1 MDYSPIKPAAGLYSP
16 AYQGHDRIQRS
27 SRASGNAK
35 GNIVIDKAEI
45 APGAMP
51 ANMLAPD
58 TSGMNFYRTDPALTD
73 LLRIHLPDA
82 LFRHIEPHLDRLG
95 ALAGGHLD
103 ECARLADRH
112 VPVLHQ
118 RDRFGRDAQWI
129 EYHPAYRELERAAF
143 GEFGIHAM
151 SVRKGILGWPD
162 KYPVVAKH
170 AFTFLF
176 NQAEFG
182 LGCPINVTDGCAKL
196 LSNFGSDALQARYLD
211 GLTQT
216 DMSKLTQGGQ
226 FMTEKE
232 GGSDVGKLT
241 TTAVQEGDHWRLS
254 GEKWFCS
261 NADAEVVMLLARPQG
276 AEAGTRG
283 VGLFLMPRRLEDG
296 SPNHY
301 RIVRLKDKLG
311 TRSMA
316 SGEIK
321 LEGAVAYAVGK
332 LDRGF
337 VQMAEMVNSSRLS
350 NGVKSTALMRRAH
363 HDAMT
368 VAQNRVVFG
377 SRIVDLPLARRQ
389 LMKIMLATE
398 QALSMS
404 FITADAL
411 DRAEAGSQD
420 AAALL
425 RILTP
430 TLKFRA
436 TRDARKVCGDA
447 LEMRGGIGYIEEFAT
462 ARLLRDAH
470 LGSIWE
476 GTGNIVAL
484 DALKRAVGRHGA
496 DAALAADLH
505 ARLDDAANVPQAW
518 RDRLRG
524 LTDRAIGFARDIAS
538 RTDNEGEARRATS
551 LLYHVAS
558 AVALAWEGG
567 RIHEMRGDA
576 RRLLLSRLVIDHR
589 VSASDPF
596 RLTENDA
603 QRAMTAHLLGD
614 RAVGM
619 AEVGELLVAA

>member
-1 MDYSPIKPAAGLYSP
+1 MHQLSKHHDVTRPAEQPGL
-16 AYQGHDRIQRS
+16 
-27 SRASGNAK
+27 
-35 GNIVIDKAEI
+35 
-45 APGAMP
+45 
-51 ANMLAPD
+51 LAPD
-58 TSGMNFYRTDPALTD
+58 TSGMNFYRADPALTD
-73 LLRIHLPDA
+73 LLRIHLPDP

-103 ECARLADRH
+103 EYARLADRH

-151 SVRKGILGWPD
+151 SLRKGILGWPD
-162 KYPVVAKH
+162 KYPIVAKH

-196 LSNFGSDALQARYLD
+196 LAKFGSEALKTKYLD

-216 DMSKLTQGGQ
+216 DMSRLTQGGQ

-241 TTAVQEGDHWRLS
+241 TIAVQEGDHWRLT

-261 NADAEVVMLLARPQG
+261 NADAQVVMLLARPQG

-283 VGLFLMPRRLEDG
+283 VGLFLMPRLLDDG

-301 RIVRLKDKLG
+301 RIIRLKDKLG

-321 LEGAVAYAVGK
+321 LEGAIAYAVGK

-368 VAQNRVVFG
+368 VAANRVVFG
-377 SRIVDLPLARRQ
+377 SRIIDLPLARRQ

-462 ARLLRDAH
+462 SRLLRDAH

-496 DAALAADLH
+496 EAALAADLH
-505 ARLDDAANVPQAW
+505 ARLDDSAGVPQAW
-518 RDRLRG
+518 RGTLRD
-524 LTDRAIGFARDIAS
+524 LTDRAIGFAREVAS
-538 RTDNEGEARRATS
+538 RADNEADARRATS

-567 RIHEMRGDA
+567 RIHQMRGDA
-576 RRLLLSRLVIDHR
+576 RRLLLSRMVVDHR
-589 VSASDPF
+589 VSPGDPF
-596 RLTENDA
+596 RLAENA
-603 QRAMTAHLLGD
+603 TQRAITAHLLGD
-614 RAVGM
+614 RGVGM
-619 AEVGELLVAA
+619 AEVGELLSAA

>member
-1 MDYSPIKPAAGLYSP
+1 MQQSS
-16 AYQGHDRIQRS
+16 GHDVT
-27 SRASGNAK
+27 AK
-35 GNIVIDKAEI
+35 TDQVGL
-45 APGAMP
+45 
-51 ANMLAPD
+51 LAPD
-58 TSGMNFYRTDPALTD
+58 TSGMNFYRSDPALTD
-73 LLRIHLPDA
+73 LLRIHLPDR
-82 LFRHIEPHLDRLG
+82 LFNHIEPHLDRLG

-112 VPVLHQ
+112 TPVLHQ
-118 RDRFGRDAQWI
+118 RDRFGRDVQWI
-129 EYHPAYRELERAAF
+129 EYHPAYRELEKAAF

-151 SVRKGILGWPD
+151 SIRKGILGWPD
-162 KYPVVAKH
+162 KYPVAAKH

-196 LSNFGSDALQARYLD
+196 LANFGSEALKAKYLD

-216 DMSKLTQGGQ
+216 DMTKLTQGGQ

-232 GGSDVGKLT
+232 GGSDVGTLT
-241 TTAVQEGDHWRLS
+241 TSAVQEGDHWRLY

-276 AEAGTRG
+276 AEGGTRG
-283 VGLFLMPRRLEDG
+283 VGLFLMPRHLDDG
-296 SPNHY
+296 SQNHY

-321 LEGAVAYAVGK
+321 LEGAIAYAVGR

-350 NGVKSTALMRRAH
+350 NGVKSAALMRRAH

-368 VAQNRVVFG
+368 VARNRVVFG
-377 SRIVDLPLARRQ
+377 SRIVDLPLGKRQ

-404 FITADAL
+404 FLTADAL

-462 ARLLRDAH
+462 SRLLRDAH

-496 DAALAADLH
+496 DHALAADLH
-505 ARLDDAANVPQAW
+505 ARLDDSATVPQAW
-518 RDRLRG
+518 RDRLRS
-524 LTDRAIGFARDIAS
+524 LADRTIGFAREVAS
-538 RTDNEGEARRATS
+538 RTDNEAEARRATS

-558 AVALAWEGG
+558 AVVLAWEAG
-567 RIHEMRGDA
+567 RIFERRGDA
-576 RRLLLSRLVIDHR
+576 RRLLLSRLVVDHR
-589 VSASDPF
+589 ISPTDPF
-596 RLTENDA
+596 RLTENA
-603 QRAMTAHLLGD
+603 TQAAIAGLLLGE
-614 RAVGM
+614 RPVGIV
-619 AEVGELLVAA
+619 EVGELILAA

>member
-1 MDYSPIKPAAGLYSP
+1 MQQLNKIDAATPA
-16 AYQGHDRIQRS
+16 DRP
-27 SRASGNAK
+27 
-35 GNIVIDKAEI
+35 EL
-45 APGAMP
+45 
-51 ANMLAPD
+51 LAPD
-58 TSGMNFYRTDPALTD
+58 TSGMNFYRADPALTD

-95 ALAGGHLD
+95 GLAGGHLD

-118 RDRFGRDAQWI
+118 RDRFGRDVQWI
-129 EYHPAYRELERAAF
+129 EYHQAYRELERAAF

-151 SVRKGILGWPD
+151 SLRKGIMAWPE

-196 LSNFGSDALQARYLD
+196 LANFGDEALKARYLD

-216 DMSKLTQGGQ
+216 DIAKLTQGGQ

-241 TTAVQEGDHWRLS
+241 TTAVPEGDHWRLS

-276 AEAGTRG
+276 AEGGTRG
-283 VGLFLMPRRLEDG
+283 VGLFLMPRPLADG
-296 SPNHY
+296 SPHHY
-301 RIVRLKDKLG
+301 RILPLQDKLG

-321 LEGAVAYAVGK
+321 LEGAIAYAVGK

-363 HDAMT
+363 HDAMA

-404 FITADAL
+404 FLTADVL
-411 DRAEAGSQD
+411 DRAEAGSQN

-447 LEMRGGIGYIEEFAT
+447 MEMRGGIGYIEEFAT

-476 GTGNIVAL
+476 GTGNIIAI

-505 ARLDDAANVPQAW
+505 ARLDDSAGVPVTF

-524 LTDRAIGFARDIAS
+524 LADRAIEFARKVAS
-538 RTDNEGEARRATS
+538 GGENEAEARRATS

-558 AVALAWEGG
+558 SVALAWEAG

-576 RRLLLSRLVIDHR
+576 RRLLLSRMVIDHR
-589 VSASDPF
+589 VSANDPF
-596 RLTENDA
+596 RLTENSL
-603 QRAMTAHLLGD
+603 QRAITAHLLGE
-614 RAVGM
+614 RAIGI
-619 AEVGELLVAA
+619 AEVGELLIAA

>member
-1 MDYSPIKPAAGLYSP
+1 MQPLKQNRTAIPDSPGL
-16 AYQGHDRIQRS
+16 
-27 SRASGNAK
+27 
-35 GNIVIDKAEI
+35 
-45 APGAMP
+45 
-51 ANMLAPD
+51 LAPD
-58 TSGMNFYRTDPALTD
+58 TTGMNFYRADPALAD
-73 LLRIHLPDA
+73 LLRLHLPEA
-82 LFRHIEPHLDRLG
+82 TFRHIEPHLDRLG
-95 ALAGGHLD
+95 AMAGGHLD

-112 VPVLHQ
+112 TPVLHQ
-118 RDRFGRDAQWI
+118 RDKFGRDTQWI
-129 EYHPAYRELERAAF
+129 EYHPAYRELEKAAF

-151 SVRKGILGWPD
+151 SIRKGILGWPD

-170 AFTFLF
+170 GFTFLF

-196 LSNFGSDALQARYLD
+196 LNNFGSDALKAKYLD

-232 GGSDVGKLT
+232 GGSDVGTLT
-241 TTAVQEGDHWRLS
+241 TRAVQEGDHWRLY

-261 NADAEVVMLLARPQG
+261 NADAEVVMLLARPEG
-276 AEAGTRG
+276 AGPGTRG
-283 VGLFLMPRRLEDG
+283 VGLFLMPRRLDDG
-296 SPNHY
+296 SQNHY

-321 LEGAVAYAVGK
+321 FEGAIAYAVGK

-350 NGVKSTALMRRAH
+350 NGVKSTALMRRAY

-368 VAQNRVVFG
+368 VARNRVVFG
-377 SRIVDLPLARRQ
+377 SRIIDKPLAQRQ

-398 QALSMS
+398 QGLSLS

-476 GTGNIVAL
+476 GTGNIVAI
-484 DALKRAVGRHGA
+484 DALTRAIGRHGA
-496 DAALAADLH
+496 DNALAADLH
-505 ARLDDAANVPQAW
+505 ARLDDSANVPVAW
-518 RDRLRG
+518 RNRLRE
-524 LTDRAIGFARDIAS
+524 LSDRAIGFAREVAS
-538 RTDNEGEARRATS
+538 KMDNEGDARRATS
-551 LLYHVAS
+551 LLYHVSS
-558 AVALAWEGG
+558 AVAFAWEGS
-567 RIHEMRGDA
+567 RIHEVRGDA
-576 RRLLLSRLVIDHR
+576 RRLLLSRMVVDHR
-589 VSASDPF
+589 LSAGDPF
-596 RLTENDA
+596 RLTENAA
-603 QRAMTAHLLGD
+603 QRAITGHLLGE
-614 RAVGM
+614 RAVDM
-619 AEVGELLVAA
+619 AEVGELLTAA

>member
-1 MDYSPIKPAAGLYSP
+1 M
-16 AYQGHDRIQRS
+16 H
-27 SRASGNAK
+27 
-35 GNIVIDKAEI
+35 
-45 APGAMP
+45 APGKQDTATP
-51 ANMLAPD
+51 ADRPGLIAPD
-58 TSGMNFYRTDPALTD
+58 TSGMNFYRADPSLAD
-73 LLRIHLPDA
+73 LLRIHLPEN

-95 ALAGGHLD
+95 SLAGGHLD

-129 EYHPAYRELERAAF
+129 EYHPAYRELEKAAF

-151 SVRKGILGWPD
+151 SLRKGILGWPQT
-162 KYPVVAKH
+162 YPVVAKH

-176 NQAEFG
+176 NQVEFG

-196 LSNFGSDALQARYLD
+196 LANFGDAALKAKYLE

-216 DMSKLTQGGQ
+216 DMAKLTQGGQ

-241 TTAVQEGDHWRLS
+241 TTAVQDGDHWRLT

-261 NADAEVVMLLARPQG
+261 NADAKIVMLLARPEG
-276 AEAGTRG
+276 AEGGTRG
-283 VGLFLMPRRLEDG
+283 VGLFLVPRFLDDG

-321 LEGAVAYAVGK
+321 LEGAIAYAVGR

-350 NGVKSTALMRRAH
+350 NGVKSTALMRRAW

-377 SRIVDLPLARRQ
+377 KRIIDLPLAQRQ

-404 FITADAL
+404 FLTADAL

-420 AAALL
+420 AALLL

-430 TLKFRA
+430 TLKYRA

-476 GTGNIVAL
+476 GTGNIVAI
-484 DALKRAVGRHGA
+484 DTLKRAVGRHRA

-505 ARLDDAANVPQAW
+505 ARLDDSADVPQGW
-518 RDRLRG
+518 RDRLRD
-524 LTDRAIGFARDIAS
+524 LTDRAIGFAREVAG
-538 RTDNEGEARRATS
+538 RVDNEAEARRATS

-558 AVALAWEGG
+558 AVGLTWEGG
-567 RIHEMRGDA
+567 RIHQMRGDA
-576 RRLLLSRLVIDHR
+576 RRVLLSRMVVDHR
-589 VSASDPF
+589 LHGHDPF
-596 RLTENDA
+596 RLTENSV
-603 QRAMTAHLLGD
+603 QRASTDHLLGEHP
-614 RAVGM
+614 VGM
-619 AEVGELLVAA
+619 AEVGELLVP

>member
-1 MDYSPIKPAAGLYSP
+1 MVYRIAIRGGTDKSCKMQQLSKIDASTDQPGL
-16 AYQGHDRIQRS
+16 
-27 SRASGNAK
+27 
-35 GNIVIDKAEI
+35 
-45 APGAMP
+45 
-51 ANMLAPD
+51 LAPD
-58 TSGMNFYRTDPALTD
+58 TSGMNFYRADPALTD
-73 LLRIHLPDA
+73 LLRIHLPDR

-129 EYHPAYRELERAAF
+129 EYHPAYRELERHAF

-151 SVRKGILGWPD
+151 SLRKGILGWPE

-196 LSNFGSDALQARYLD
+196 LANFGSDALKEKYLD

-216 DMSKLTQGGQ
+216 DMAKLTQGGQ

-232 GGSDVGKLT
+232 GGSDVGTLT
-241 TTAVQEGDHWRLS
+241 TTAVQEGDHWRLH

-261 NADAEVVMLLARPQG
+261 NADAKVVMLLARPEG
-276 AEAGTRG
+276 AVGGTRG
-283 VGLFLMPRRLEDG
+283 VGLFLMPRYLDDG
-296 SPNHY
+296 SQNHY

-321 LEGAVAYAVGK
+321 LEGAIAYAVGK

-377 SRIVDLPLARRQ
+377 SRIIDLPLARRQ

-404 FITADAL
+404 FLTADAL

-462 ARLLRDAH
+462 SRLLRDAH

-505 ARLDDAANVPQAW
+505 ARLDDSANVPQAW
-518 RDRLRG
+518 RDTLCG
-524 LTDRAIGFARDIAS
+524 LADRAIGFAREVAA
-538 RTDNEGEARRATS
+538 RTDNEAEARRATS

-558 AVALAWEGG
+558 SVALAWEAG
-567 RIHEMRGDA
+567 RIHDRRGDA

-589 VSASDPF
+589 ISPSDPF

-603 QRAMTAHLLGD
+603 QRAITGHLLGMD
-614 RAVGM
+614 AVGM

>member
-1 MDYSPIKPAAGLYSP
+1 MQQPLT
-16 AYQGHDRIQRS
+16 HDRS
-27 SRASGNAK
+27 MALA
-35 GNIVIDKAEI
+35 DK
-45 APGAMP
+45 PGL
-51 ANMLAPD
+51 LAPD
-58 TSGMNFYRTDPALTD
+58 TTGMNFYRADPALTD
-73 LLRIHLPDA
+73 LLRLHLPEP

-95 ALAGGHLD
+95 ELAGGHLD

-112 VPVLHQ
+112 TPVLHQ
-118 RDRFGRDAQWI
+118 RDRFGRDSQYI
-129 EYHPAYRELERAAF
+129 EYHPAYRELEKAAF

-151 SVRKGILGWPD
+151 SIRKGIMGWPD

-196 LSNFGSDALQARYLD
+196 LNNFGSEALKARYLD

-232 GGSDVGKLT
+232 GGSDVGTLT
-241 TTAVQEGDHWRLS
+241 TSAVQEGDHWRLH

-261 NADAEVVMLLARPQG
+261 NADAEVVMLLARPEG
-276 AEAGTRG
+276 AGPGTRG

-296 SPNHY
+296 SQNHY

-321 LEGAVAYAVGK
+321 LEGAIAYAVGK

-350 NGVKSTALMRRAH
+350 NGVKSTALMRRAC

-368 VAQNRVVFG
+368 VARNRVVFG
-377 SRIVDLPLARRQ
+377 QRIIDLPLARRQ
-389 LMKIMLATE
+389 LMKIMLPTE

-404 FITADAL
+404 FLTADAL

-476 GTGNIVAL
+476 GTGNIVAI

-505 ARLDDAANVPQAW
+505 ARLDDSSNVPQAW
-518 RDRLRG
+518 RNRLRD
-524 LTDRAIGFARDIAS
+524 LADRAIGFAREVAS
-538 RTDNEGEARRATS
+538 KSDNEGDARRATS

-558 AVALAWEGG
+558 AVALTWEGG

-576 RRLLLSRLVIDHR
+576 RRLLLSRMVIDHR
-589 VSASDPF
+589 VAAPDPF
-596 RLTENDA
+596 RLTENA
-603 QRAMTAHLLGD
+603 TQRAITEHLLSE
-614 RAVGM
+614 RAVDM

>member
-1 MDYSPIKPAAGLYSP
+1 MHRLTGSDLTASTARSGL
-16 AYQGHDRIQRS
+16 
-27 SRASGNAK
+27 
-35 GNIVIDKAEI
+35 
-45 APGAMP
+45 
-51 ANMLAPD
+51 LAPD
-58 TSGMNFYRTDPALTD
+58 TSGMNFYRADAALAD

-95 ALAGGHLD
+95 ELAGGHLD

-118 RDRFGRDAQWI
+118 RDRFGRDVQWI

-151 SVRKGILGWPD
+151 SIRKGILGWPD

-196 LSNFGSDALQARYLD
+196 LANFGSEALKARYLD
-211 GLTQT
+211 GLTTT
-216 DMSKLTQGGQ
+216 DMTRLTQGGQ

-232 GGSDVGKLT
+232 GGSDVGTLT
-241 TTAVQEGDHWRLS
+241 TMATQEGDRWRLT

-276 AEAGTRG
+276 APAGTRG
-283 VGLFLMPRRLEDG
+283 VGLFLMPRRLDDG
-296 SPNHY
+296 SQNHY

-321 LEGAVAYAVGK
+321 LEGAIAYAVGR

-368 VAQNRVVFG
+368 VAKNRVVFG
-377 SRIVDLPLARRQ
+377 SHIIDLPLGRRQ

-404 FITADAL
+404 FLTADAL

-447 LEMRGGIGYIEEFAT
+447 LEVRGGIGYVEEFAT

-484 DALKRAVGRHGA
+484 DALKRAIGRHGA
-496 DAALAADLH
+496 ESALAADLH
-505 ARLDDAANVPQAW
+505 ARLDDSAEVPQPW
-518 RDRLRG
+518 RDRLRD
-524 LTDRAIGFARDIAS
+524 LTDRTIGMARAAAA
-538 RTDNEGEARRATS
+538 RTETESEARRATS

-558 AVALAWEGG
+558 AVTLAWEGG
-567 RIHEMRGDA
+567 RIHAMRGDA
-576 RRLLLSRLVIDHR
+576 RRLLLSRLVVDHR
-589 VSASDPF
+589 VAASDPF
-596 RLTENDA
+596 RLAEGQSQDA
-603 QRAMTAHLLGD
+603 IAALLLGE
-614 RAVGM
+614 RPAAM
-619 AEVGELLVAA
+619 AEVGELLLAASL

>member
-1 MDYSPIKPAAGLYSP
+1 MQEHSQNRLANLDS
-16 AYQGHDRIQRS
+16 RS
-27 SRASGNAK
+27 AL
-35 GNIVIDKAEI
+35 
-45 APGAMP
+45 
-51 ANMLAPD
+51 LAPD
-58 TSGMNFYRTDPALTD
+58 TSGMNFYRADPALAD
-73 LLRIHLPDA
+73 LLRIHLPDPI
-82 LFRHIEPHLDRLG
+82 FNHIEPHLDRLG
-95 ALAGGHLD
+95 DLAGGHLD
-103 ECARLADRH
+103 DCARLADRH

-118 RDRFGRDAQWI
+118 RDRFGRDVQWI

-151 SVRKGILGWPD
+151 SIRKGILGWPE

-196 LSNFGSDALQARYLD
+196 LNNFGSEALKEKYLD

-216 DMSKLTQGGQ
+216 DMSELTQGGQ

-241 TTAVQEGDHWRLS
+241 TKAIQEGDHWRLS

-261 NADAEVVMLLARPQG
+261 NADAEIVMLLARPQG
-276 AEAGTRG
+276 AVGGTRG
-283 VGLFLMPRRLEDG
+283 VGLFLMPRRLDDG
-296 SPNHY
+296 SQNHY

-321 LEGAVAYAVGK
+321 LEGAIAHAVGR

-368 VAQNRVVFG
+368 VARNRVVFG
-377 SRIVDLPLARRQ
+377 QRIIDLPLGRRQ

-404 FITADAL
+404 FLTADAL

-420 AAALL
+420 ATALL

-430 TLKFRA
+430 TLKYRA

-496 DAALAADLH
+496 EAALAADLH
-505 ARLDDAANVPQAW
+505 ARLDDSANVPQAW
-518 RDRLRG
+518 RDTLRD
-524 LTDRAIGFARDIAS
+524 LTDRAIGFAREVAA
-538 RTDNEGEARRATS
+538 RTDNEAEARRATS

-567 RIHEMRGDA
+567 RIHAMRGDA
-576 RRLLLSRLVIDHR
+576 RRLLLSRMVIDHR
-589 VSASDPF
+589 IAAGDPF

-603 QRAMTAHLLGD
+603 SRAITSHLLGERD
-614 RAVGM
+614 VSM
-619 AEVGELLVAA
+619 AEVGELLSAA

>member
-1 MDYSPIKPAAGLYSP
+1 MQPPP
-16 AYQGHDRIQRS
+16 QNRT
-27 SRASGNAK
+27 
-35 GNIVIDKAEI
+35 
-45 APGAMP
+45 
-51 ANMLAPD
+51 ANPERRLAPD
-58 TSGMNFYRTDPALTD
+58 TSGMNFYRADPALAD
-73 LLRIHLPDA
+73 LLRIHLPDS

-95 ALAGGHLD
+95 ALAGGPLD

-118 RDRFGRDAQWI
+118 RDRFGADVQWI

-151 SVRKGILGWPD
+151 SLRKGIMGWPD

-182 LGCPINVTDGCAKL
+182 LGCPINVTDGCARL
-196 LSNFGSDALQARYLD
+196 LANFGSEALKAKYLD

-216 DMSKLTQGGQ
+216 DMTRLTQGGQ

-232 GGSDVGKLT
+232 GGSDVGSLT
-241 TTAVQEGDHWRLS
+241 TTAVQEGDHWRLH

-261 NADAEVVMLLARPQG
+261 NADAAIVMLLARPDG
-276 AEAGTRG
+276 AGPGTRG
-283 VGLFLMPRRLEDG
+283 VGLFLMPRSLDDG

-321 LEGAVAYAVGK
+321 LEGAIAYAVGK

-350 NGVKSTALMRRAH
+350 NGVKSTALMRRAW

-377 SRIVDLPLARRQ
+377 SRIIDLPLARRQ
-389 LMKIMLATE
+389 LMKIGLATE

-447 LEMRGGIGYIEEFAT
+447 LEMRGGVGYIEEFAT

-476 GTGNIVAL
+476 GTGNIVAI
-484 DALKRAVGRHGA
+484 DAVRRAIGRHGA

-505 ARLDDAANVPQAW
+505 ARLDDSTNVPAAF
-518 RDRLRG
+518 RDRLRA
-524 LTDRAIGFARDIAS
+524 LADSAVRFARTVAGS
-538 RTDNEGEARRATS
+538 SENEGEARRATS

-558 AVALAWEGG
+558 AVALAWEGS
-567 RIHEMRGDA
+567 RIHEARGDA
-576 RRLLLSRLVIDHR
+576 RRLLLSHLVIEHR
-589 VSASDPF
+589 LSGGDPF
-596 RLTENDA
+596 HLADDGKA
-603 QRAMTAHLLGD
+603 RAVTDLLLGE
-614 RAVGM
+614 RAAGM
-619 AEVGELLVAA
+619 AEVGELLTAATQ

>member
-1 MDYSPIKPAAGLYSP
+1 MQERSQNRIANSDRPGL
-16 AYQGHDRIQRS
+16 
-27 SRASGNAK
+27 
-35 GNIVIDKAEI
+35 
-45 APGAMP
+45 
-51 ANMLAPD
+51 LAPD
-58 TSGMNFYRTDPALTD
+58 TSGMNFYRTDPALAD
-73 LLRIHLPDA
+73 LLRIHLPEA

-95 ALAGGHLD
+95 GLAGGHLD

-118 RDRFGRDAQWI
+118 RDRFGRDVQWI

-151 SVRKGILGWPD
+151 SLRKGILGWPD

-176 NQAEFG
+176 NQTEFG

-196 LSNFGSDALQARYLD
+196 LSNFGSETLKAKYLD
-211 GLTQT
+211 GLLVT
-216 DMSKLTQGGQ
+216 DMERLTQGGQ

-232 GGSDVGKLT
+232 GGSDVGTLT
-241 TTAVQEGDHWRLS
+241 TAAVAEGDHWRLH

-261 NADAEVVMLLARPQG
+261 NADAKVVMLLARPEG
-276 AEAGTRG
+276 AGPGTRG
-283 VGLFLMPRRLEDG
+283 VGLFLMPRTLDDG

-321 LEGAVAYAVGK
+321 LEGAIAYAVGK

-350 NGVKSTALMRRAH
+350 NGVKSTALMRRAW

-368 VAQNRVVFG
+368 VAKNRVVFG
-377 SRIVDLPLARRQ
+377 GRIIDLPLARRQ
-389 LMKIMLATE
+389 LMKITLATE

-404 FITADAL
+404 FLTADAL

-420 AAALL
+420 AALLL

-447 LEMRGGIGYIEEFAT
+447 MEMRGGIGYIEEFAT

-476 GTGNIVAL
+476 GTGNIVAI

-496 DAALAADLH
+496 DSALAADLH
-505 ARLDDAANVPQAW
+505 ARLDDSAGVPVAF

-524 LTDRAIGFARDIAS
+524 LIDAAIGFARKVAS
-538 RTDNEGEARRATS
+538 HSDNEAEARRATG

-558 AVALAWEGG
+558 AVALAWEAH

-589 VSASDPF
+589 LSTGDPF
-596 RLTENDA
+596 HLADDGK
-603 QRAMTAHLLGD
+603 QRAITDALLGEP
-614 RAVGM
+614 ALGM
-619 AEVGELLVAA
+619 AEVGELAA

>member
-1 MDYSPIKPAAGLYSP
+1 MQPRPQNRMTNFDHQPNL
-16 AYQGHDRIQRS
+16 
-27 SRASGNAK
+27 
-35 GNIVIDKAEI
+35 
-45 APGAMP
+45 
-51 ANMLAPD
+51 LAPD
-58 TSGMNFYRTDPALTD
+58 TTGTNFYRADPSLAD
-73 LLRIHLPDA
+73 LLRIHLPEK

-95 ALAGGHLD
+95 GLAGGHLD

-118 RDRFGRDAQWI
+118 RDRFGRDVQWI

-151 SVRKGILGWPD
+151 SIRKGILGWPD
-162 KYPVVAKH
+162 KYPVTAKH

-176 NQAEFG
+176 NQTEFG

-196 LSNFGSDALQARYLD
+196 LANFGSEALKDRYLD

-232 GGSDVGKLT
+232 GGSDVGTLT
-241 TTAVQEGDHWRLS
+241 TIAVQEGDHWRLH

-261 NADAEVVMLLARPQG
+261 NADAKVVMLLARPQG
-276 AEAGTRG
+276 AIDGTRG
-283 VGLFLMPRRLEDG
+283 VGLFLMPRFLEDG
-296 SPNHY
+296 SQNRY

-321 LEGAVAYAVGK
+321 LEGAIAYAVGK

-350 NGVKSTALMRRAH
+350 NGVKSTALMRRAY

-368 VAQNRVVFG
+368 VAKNRVVFG
-377 SRIVDLPLARRQ
+377 NRIIDLPLVRRQ
-389 LMKIMLATE
+389 LLKIMLATE

-404 FITADAL
+404 FLTADAL

-496 DAALAADLH
+496 ESALAADLH
-505 ARLDDAANVPQAW
+505 ARLDDSAEVPQAW
-518 RDRLRG
+518 RDKLRG
-524 LTDRAIGFARDIAS
+524 LTDRAVGFAREVAVRS
-538 RTDNEGEARRATS
+538 DNEAESRRATS

-558 AVALAWEGG
+558 AVQFAWEAQ
-567 RIHEMRGDA
+567 RIHARRGDA

-589 VSASDPF
+589 VIPSDPF
-596 RLTENDA
+596 RLAENRVQDTIA
-603 QRAMTAHLLGD
+603 ELLLGE
-614 RAVGM
+614 RPAGM
-619 AEVGELLVAA
+619 AEVGEWVAAA

>member
-1 MDYSPIKPAAGLYSP
+1 MRQLKHDGVAG
-16 AYQGHDRIQRS
+16 
-27 SRASGNAK
+27 
-35 GNIVIDKAEI
+35 I
-45 APGAMP
+45 AGKEGL
-51 ANMLAPD
+51 LAPD
-58 TSGMNFYRTDPALTD
+58 TSGMNFYRADPSLTD

-118 RDRFGRDAQWI
+118 RDRFGRDVQWI

-151 SVRKGILGWPD
+151 SLRKGILGWPE

-196 LSNFGSDALQARYLD
+196 LASFGSQALKEKYLD

-216 DMSKLTQGGQ
+216 DMNRLTQGGQ

-232 GGSDVGKLT
+232 GGSDVGTLT
-241 TTAVQEGDHWRLS
+241 TTAVQEGDHWRLF

-261 NADAEVVMLLARPQG
+261 NADAEVVMLLARPEG
-276 AEAGTRG
+276 AGPGTRG
-283 VGLFLMPRRLEDG
+283 VGLFLMPRKLDDG
-296 SPNHY
+296 SSNHY

-321 LEGAVAYAVGK
+321 LEGAIAYAVGR

-377 SRIVDLPLARRQ
+377 SRIIDLPLARRQ

-398 QALSMS
+398 QALSLS

-476 GTGNIVAL
+476 GTGNIVAI
-484 DALKRAVGRHGA
+484 DALTRAVGRHSA

-505 ARLDDAANVPQAW
+505 ARLDNGANVPQGW
-518 RDRLRG
+518 RDRLRE
-524 LTDRAIGFARDIAS
+524 LTDRATAFAREVALRS
-538 RTDNEGEARRATS
+538 ENEAEARRATS

-558 AVALAWEGG
+558 AVTLAWEAG
-567 RIHEMRGDA
+567 RIHERRGDA

-589 VSASDPF
+589 VSAGDPF
-596 RLTENDA
+596 KLGDNAA
-603 QRAMTAHLLGD
+603 QRAATDLLLGE

-619 AEVGELLVAA
+619 AEVSELLGAA

>member
-1 MDYSPIKPAAGLYSP
+1 MQQPVKQFDVTGPA
-16 AYQGHDRIQRS
+16 D
-27 SRASGNAK
+27 
-35 GNIVIDKAEI
+35 
-45 APGAMP
+45 APGL
-51 ANMLAPD
+51 LAPD
-58 TSGMNFYRTDPALTD
+58 TSGMNFYSADPALTD

-95 ALAGGHLD
+95 ELAGGHLD

-112 VPVLHQ
+112 TPVLHQ
-118 RDRFGRDAQWI
+118 RDRFGRDTQYI
-129 EYHPAYRELERAAF
+129 EYHPAYRELEKAAF

-151 SVRKGILGWPD
+151 SLRKGILDWPE

-196 LSNFGSDALQARYLD
+196 LSNFGSDALKAKYLD

-216 DMSKLTQGGQ
+216 DMAKLTQGGQ

-241 TTAVQEGDHWRLS
+241 TKAVQEGDHWRLT

-261 NADAEVVMLLARPQG
+261 NADAEVVMLLARPEG

-283 VGLFLMPRRLEDG
+283 VGLFLMPRRLDDG
-296 SPNHY
+296 SSNHY

-321 LEGAVAYAVGK
+321 LEGAIAYAVGK

-363 HDAMT
+363 HDAIA
-368 VAQNRVVFG
+368 VARGPRVFG
-377 SRIVDLPLARRQ
+377 QRIIDLPLARRQ

-476 GTGNIVAL
+476 GTGNIVAI

-496 DAALAADLH
+496 DAALSADLH
-505 ARLDDAANVPQAW
+505 ARLDDSANVPQAW
-518 RDRLRG
+518 RNRLRD
-524 LTDRAIGFARDIAS
+524 LADRAVRFAREVAG
-538 RTDNEGEARRATS
+538 RADNEGDARRATS
-551 LLYHVAS
+551 LLYHAAS

-567 RIHEMRGDA
+567 RIHEMRVA
-576 RRLLLSRLVIDHR
+576 SRRLLLSRLVIDHR
-589 VSASDPF
+589 VVVGDPF
-596 RLTENDA
+596 RLTENAA
-603 QRAMTAHLLGD
+603 QRTIAGHLLGD

-619 AEVGELLVAA
+619 AEVGELLTAA

>member
-1 MDYSPIKPAAGLYSP
+1 MQPRPQNRMTNFDHQPNL
-16 AYQGHDRIQRS
+16 
-27 SRASGNAK
+27 
-35 GNIVIDKAEI
+35 
-45 APGAMP
+45 
-51 ANMLAPD
+51 LAPD
-58 TSGMNFYRTDPALTD
+58 TTGMNFYRADRSLSE
-73 LLRIHLPDA
+73 LLQIHLPEKLVA
-82 LFRHIEPHLDRLG
+82 HITPHLDRLG
-95 ALAGGHLD
+95 ALAGDHLD
-103 ECARLADRH
+103 ACARLADRH
-112 VPVLHQ
+112 PPVLHP
-118 RDRFGRDAQWI
+118 RDRFGRDVQWI
-129 EYHPAYRELERAAF
+129 EYHPAYRELENAAF
-143 GEFGIHAM
+143 GEFGIHAL
-151 SVRKGILGWPD
+151 SIRKGVMGWPD

-176 NQAEFG
+176 NQTEFG
-182 LGCPINVTDGCAKL
+182 MGCPINVTDGCAKL
-196 LSNFGSDALQARYLD
+196 LANFGSDALKAKYLD

-232 GGSDVGKLT
+232 GGSDVGTLT
-241 TTAVQEGDHWRLS
+241 TTAVQEGDHWRLH

-261 NADAEVVMLLARPQG
+261 NADAKVVMLLARPEG
-276 AEAGTRG
+276 APPGTRG
-283 VGLFLMPRRLEDG
+283 VGLFLMPRFLDDG
-296 SPNHY
+296 SQNRY

-321 LEGAVAYAVGK
+321 LEGAIAYAVGK

-350 NGVKSTALMRRAH
+350 NGVKSTALMRRAW

-368 VAQNRVVFG
+368 VAKNRVVFG
-377 SRIVDLPLARRQ
+377 RRIIDMPLGRRQ
-389 LMKIMLATE
+389 LMKITLATE

-404 FITADAL
+404 FLTADAL

-447 LEMRGGIGYIEEFAT
+447 LEMRGGTGYIEEFAT

-496 DAALAADLH
+496 DAALGADLH
-505 ARLDDAANVPQAW
+505 ARLDDSNSVPDGW
-518 RDRLRG
+518 RDRLHG
-524 LTDRAIGFARDIAS
+524 LADSAVRFAREVAS
-538 RTDNEGEARRATS
+538 RSENETEARRATS

-558 AVALAWEGG
+558 AVTLAWEGA
-567 RIHEMRGDA
+567 RIDAMRGDA
-576 RRLLLSRLVIDHR
+576 RRVLLSRLVLDHR
-589 VSASDPF
+589 LSPGDPF
-596 RLTENDA
+596 RLTENA
-603 QRAMTAHLLGD
+603 TQAAIASLLLGE
-614 RAVGM
+614 RSAAM
-619 AEVGELLVAA
+619 AEVGELLLAA

>member
-1 MDYSPIKPAAGLYSP
+1 MIKIGWNEQEINMQQPIK
-16 AYQGHDRIQRS
+16 HDRS
-27 SRASGNAK
+27 TASA
-35 GNIVIDKAEI
+35 DK
-45 APGAMP
+45 PGL
-51 ANMLAPD
+51 LAPD
-58 TSGMNFYRTDPALTD
+58 TSGMNFYRADPALTD
-73 LLRIHLPDA
+73 LLRLHLPEA

-95 ALAGGHLD
+95 ELAGGHLD

-112 VPVLHQ
+112 TPVLHQ
-118 RDRFGRDAQWI
+118 RDRFGRDSQYI
-129 EYHPAYRELERAAF
+129 EYHPAYRELEKAAF
-143 GEFGIHAM
+143 GEFGIHAL
-151 SVRKGILGWPD
+151 SIRKGIMGWPD

-196 LSNFGSDALQARYLD
+196 LNNFGSEALKARYLD

-216 DMSKLTQGGQ
+216 DMSRLTQGGQ

-232 GGSDVGKLT
+232 GGSDVGTLT
-241 TTAVQEGDHWRLS
+241 TTAVQEGDYWRLH

-261 NADAEVVMLLARPQG
+261 NADAEVVMLLARPEG
-276 AEAGTRG
+276 AGPGTRG

-296 SPNHY
+296 SQNHY

-321 LEGAVAYAVGK
+321 LEGAIAYAVGK

-368 VAQNRVVFG
+368 VARNRVVFG
-377 SRIVDLPLARRQ
+377 QRIIDLPLARRQ
-389 LMKIMLATE
+389 LMKIMLPTE

-404 FITADAL
+404 FLTADAL

-436 TRDARKVCGDA
+436 TRDARRVCGDA

-462 ARLLRDAH
+462 PRLLRDAH

-476 GTGNIVAL
+476 GTGNIVAI

-496 DAALAADLH
+496 EAALAADLH
-505 ARLDDAANVPQAW
+505 ARLDDSANVPQAW
-518 RDRLRG
+518 RNRLRD
-524 LTDRAIGFARDIAS
+524 LADRAIGFAREVAS
-538 RTDNEGEARRATS
+538 KSDNEGDARRATS

-558 AVALAWEGG
+558 AVVLAWEGG

-576 RRLLLSRLVIDHR
+576 KRLLLSRMVIDHR
-589 VSASDPF
+589 VAASDPF
-596 RLTENDA
+596 RLAENAA
-603 QRAMTAHLLGD
+603 QRAITEHLLGE

-619 AEVGELLVAA
+619 AEVGELLTAA